1 MNLPVSDDVIA
12 AVLLG
17 IVQGL
22 TEFLPVSS
30 TAHLI
35 LVTDVLH
42 LDPKRYGLSFDV
54 ALHLGT
60 ALAVFIYFFT
70 TWLGLLADLVR
81 GRWRLIS
88 LIVIGTLPAA
98 LAGVLFESWIERE
111 LRRPIVIVLGL
122 VIGSVIFIVAERMAH
137 QRRWIG
143 ELGLRDALFMG
154 IAQAIALVPG
164 ISRSGITIS
173 AGLTRDLHRFE
184 ATRFSFLLATP
195 VIVGAGVKTLV
206 DSRTAAELLTVPQL
220 AVIGF
225 ATSFV
230 CGWIAIAFMM
240 SFLRGHPLTV
250 FVFYRLALAALVVM
264 LVLAKVL

>member
-164 ISRSGITIS
+164 ISRSGITIA

-220 AVIGF
+220 ALIGF

-240 SFLRGHPLTV
+240 SYLRGHPLTV

>member
-1 MNLPVSDDVIA
+1 MPITDDMIA
-12 AVLLG
+12 AILLG

-35 LVTDVLH
+35 LVSDALH
-42 LDPKRYGLSFDV
+42 LDPKRFGLSFDV

-60 ALAVFIYFFT
+60 ALAVLIYFFT
-70 TWLGLLADLVR
+70 TWVGLLFDLIR
-81 GRWRLIS
+81 GRWRLPL
-88 LIVIGTLPAA
+88 LILIGTLPAA
-98 LAGVLFESWIERE
+98 VAGVLFDKWVERE
-111 LRRPIVIVLGL
+111 LRSPIVIVLGL
-122 VIGSVIFIVAERMAH
+122 VVGSLIFVLAERSAH

-143 ELGLRDALFMG
+143 ELGVRDALFMG
-154 IAQAIALVPG
+154 IAQAIALIPG

-195 VIVGAGVKTLV
+195 VIVGAGVKTLL
-206 DSRTAAELLTVPQL
+206 DTRTSAELLSFPQP
-220 AVIGF
+220 VIIGF
-225 ATSFV
+225 VASFAS
-230 CGWIAIAFMM
+230 GYIAVAFMM

-264 LVLAKVL
+264 LVVAKVL

>member
-164 ISRSGITIS
+164 ISRS
-173 AGLTRDLHRFE
+173 
-184 ATRFSFLLATP
+184 TRFSFLLATP
-195 VIVGAGVKTLV
+195 VIVGAGAKTLV

-220 AVIGF
+220 ALIGF